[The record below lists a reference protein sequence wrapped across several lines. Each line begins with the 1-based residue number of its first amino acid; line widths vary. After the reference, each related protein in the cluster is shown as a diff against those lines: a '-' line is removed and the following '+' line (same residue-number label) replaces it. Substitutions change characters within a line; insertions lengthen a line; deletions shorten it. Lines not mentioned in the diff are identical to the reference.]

1 MYDSPC
7 RFFFAFFHNVTCD
20 FTYQFYVERDGGE
33 RFETIEAKGQPDD
46 IIKALEGRYI
56 YVCMYV

>member
-1 MYDSPC
+1 MNDFPC
-7 RFFFAFFHNVTCD
+7 QFFFFFCNVTCD
-20 FTYQFYVERDGGE
+20 FPSQFYVERHGGE

-46 IIKALEGRYI
+46 IIKALEGRYM